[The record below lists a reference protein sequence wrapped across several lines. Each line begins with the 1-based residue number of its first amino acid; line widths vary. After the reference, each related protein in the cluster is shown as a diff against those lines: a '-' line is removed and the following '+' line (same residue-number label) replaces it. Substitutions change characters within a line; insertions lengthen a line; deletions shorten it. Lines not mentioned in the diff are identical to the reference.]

1 MNEFQILGIMYL
13 VLAAIVAVWIA
24 NDFRIWR
31 NLRKVRAEYL
41 ALIERV
47 IALNREVP
55 FE

>member
-1 MNEFQILGIMYL
+1 MNEFQILGILYL
-13 VLAAIVAVWIA
+13 VLAAIVVVWIA

-41 ALIERV
+41 ALIERI
-47 IALNREVP
+47 IANNKGIP